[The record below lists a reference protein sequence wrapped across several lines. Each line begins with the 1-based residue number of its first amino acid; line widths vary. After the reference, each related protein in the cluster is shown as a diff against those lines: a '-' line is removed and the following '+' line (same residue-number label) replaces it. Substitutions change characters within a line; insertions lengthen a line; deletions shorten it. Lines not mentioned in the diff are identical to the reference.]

1 MRLFENKSI
10 YYIRCSNGIDDIKN
24 LNDHIY
30 QKARKRFTQ
39 IYISDNT
46 AIIENSLF
54 DQMWSWDFLRV
65 VSSAEIVAEDKGTYY
80 MITSK
85 LCFQNFIRINIVLIL
100 LVFTAMILDA
110 EYVFMGFFVLF
121 WLAATYIPIQIASY
135 QFNAL
140 MKDCIEESG
149 LKFRW
154 LPNKSL
160 VRTQRAAPHSSALYF

>member
-10 YYIRCSNGIDDIKN
+10 YYIKCSNGLDDIKN

-80 MITSK
+80 MIATR
-85 LCFQNFIRINIVLIL
+85 LCFQKFIKINFVLIM
-100 LVFTAMILDA
+100 LVFAAMILDA
-110 EYVFMGFFVLF
+110 EYVLMGFFVLF
-121 WLAATYIPIQIASY
+121 WVGTIGTSISI
-135 QFNAL
+135 
-140 MKDCIEESG
+140 
-149 LKFRW
+149 
-154 LPNKSL
+154 
-160 VRTQRAAPHSSALYF
+160 

>member
-10 YYIRCSNGIDDIKN
+10 YYIKCSNGLDDIKN
-24 LNDHIY
+24 LNGHIY

-54 DQMWSWDFLRV
+54 DQMWSLDFLRV
-65 VSSAEIVAEDKGTYY
+65 VSSAEIVAEDKDTYY
-80 MITSK
+80 KITSK
-85 LCFQNFIRINIVLIL
+85 LCFQKFIKINFVLIL
-100 LVFTAMILDA
+100 LLFASMIQDA

-140 MKDCIEESG
+140 MKDCIEASG
-149 LKFRW
+149 LKY
-154 LPNKSL
+154 K
-160 VRTQRAAPHSSALYF
+160 